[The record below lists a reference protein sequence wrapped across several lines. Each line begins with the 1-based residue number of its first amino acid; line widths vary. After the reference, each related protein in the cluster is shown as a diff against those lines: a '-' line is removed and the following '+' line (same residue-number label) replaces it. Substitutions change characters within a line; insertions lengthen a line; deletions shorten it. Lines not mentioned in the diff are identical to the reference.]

1 MFTKIWWVHTLFTKK
16 DEKKEKKKVGGEGMR
31 LSPVSGKRSSDGGGG
46 GGGAGRDA
54 CVAPTDKEKFRFK
67 TLQASQ
73 KHKLLRGRLG
83 IIRRGG

>member
-1 MFTKIWWVHTLFTKK
+1 
-16 DEKKEKKKVGGEGMR
+16 MR
-31 LSPVSGKRSSDGGGG
+31 LSPVSGEQNADGGGG
-46 GGGAGRDA
+46 GEGGRAAA
-54 CVAPTDKEKFRFK
+54 CVAPADKEKFRFK

>member
-1 MFTKIWWVHTLFTKK
+1 
-16 DEKKEKKKVGGEGMR
+16 MR
-31 LSPVSGKRSSDGGGG
+31 LSPVSGEQSLDGGGWG
-46 GGGAGRDA
+46 GRPSRAA